1 VTYKT
6 ADINF
11 INSGPWI

>member
-1 VTYKT
+1 MSQRRRINT

-11 INSGPWI
+11 I